1 MEAGAVGK
9 KELEA
14 VVEVDVENR
23 AEGRVEGI
31 AETVDNMDVLCGTF
45 AMTTDELIPLLVLV
59 FAILGV

>member
-14 VVEVDVENR
+14 VVEIDVENR

-31 AETVDNMDVLCGTF
+31 ARTVDNMDVLCGTF
-45 AMTTDELIPLLVLV
+45 AITTDELILSLVLV

>member
-14 VVEVDVENR
+14 VVEIDVENR
-23 AEGRVEGI
+23 SEGRVEGI
-31 AETVDNMDVLCGTF
+31 AETVDNMDVSCGTF
-45 AMTTDELIPLLVLV
+45 AITTAELIPLLVLV